1 MKQKKDRRAAA
12 NIQNMGQLNDLISS
26 SHSIDKKEEIA
37 SNDIKQEEP
46 IDKNKTINSIEE
58 EKKDNKIVN
67 SIEKKSIFAAQK
79 KKVSINSLDWVLTH
93 RVEDKKSMFAK
104 NALVV
109 SKKHHQQLS
118 KLKSISPDKSMPV
131 IDILYNI
138 IEIGM
143 TAYKEDIIAKL
154 TEEEN
159 VF

>member
-1 MKQKKDRRAAA
+1 M
-12 NIQNMGQLNDLISS
+12 
-26 SHSIDKKEEIA
+26 KEELI
-37 SNDIKQEEP
+37 
-46 IDKNKTINSIEE
+46 
-58 EKKDNKIVN
+58 
-67 SIEKKSIFAAQK
+67 
-79 KKVSINSLDWVLTH
+79 
-93 RVEDKKSMFAK
+93 
-104 NALVV
+104 